1 MTPLD
6 WAIDGV
12 LAALLLGIAV
22 RLLTGRDLLE
32 ATILFIAYGLT
43 LSLVWVRLGA
53 PDIALAEAALG
64 AGVSGALFL
73 NAFQRLTRR
82 PDADAGMGPGAR
94 AGPWPAAPAGAPPG
108 AGTPAAEGDSLLIDD
123 GAHDGPLW
131 LRVALGAVGAVAVAG
146 LTVLLVGLPDRPPVL
161 PALVHGSLAGS
172 GATNPVTAVLL
183 NFRAWDTVLE
193 LTVVVAAVTAVW
205 SLDRDTRPRSRDP
218 RDRSPDPVLHE
229 LTRLV
234 VPLAAVVAIYLAWAG
249 SHRPGGGFQAGAL
262 LAGAGVMAEAGG
274 YLPPFSA
281 ASRPVRILIS
291 FAVFAFLAVGLASMS
306 VTGSFLHYPAGWAHG
321 LMLAV
326 EAGFTV
332 GVTVAL
338 VEFFVD
344 VPAVPVRD
352 PAVERVDPTGDPLGR
367 MLDRDDLGEGP

>member
-1 MTPLD
+1 MSVLD

-12 LAALLLGIAV
+12 LLTLLLGIAV
-22 RLLTGRDLLE
+22 RLLTSRDLLE

-43 LSLVWVRLGA
+43 LSLAWVRLGA
-53 PDIALAEAALG
+53 ADIALAEAALG

-73 NAFQRLTRR
+73 NALQRLTRR
-82 PDADAGMGPGAR
+82 PDTGE
-94 AGPWPAAPAGAPPG
+94 
-108 AGTPAAEGDSLLIDD
+108 GTPLEPYSPETDGPERDTLLHDT
-123 GAHDGPLW
+123 GHDGSLW
-131 LRVALGAVGAVAVAG
+131 LRATLGIAGAVAVVGIA
-146 LTVLLVGLPDRPPVL
+146 LLLSGLPERPALL
-161 PALVHGSLAGS
+161 PAMVERSLGGS
-172 GATNPVTAVLL
+172 GVTNPVTAVLL

-218 RDRSPDPVLHE
+218 RDRIPDPVLHE

-234 VPLAAVVAIYLAWAG
+234 LPLAAVVGIYLAWAG

-262 LAGAGVMAEAGG
+262 LAGAAVMAEAGG

-291 FAVFAFLAVGLASMS
+291 FGILAFLAFGVGAMA

-321 LMLAV
+321 LILGM
-326 EAGFTV
+326 EACLTV
-332 GVTVAL
+332 AVTVAL

-352 PAVERVDPTGDPLGR
+352 PAVDRVDPTGDPLGR
-367 MLDRDDLGEGP
+367 MLARSELEGDA